1 MAMSVGSKGGGGGR
15 RGSRRGG
22 GRGGPISEIN
32 VTPLV
37 DVMLVLLII
46 FMVAA
51 PMMTTGVPIDLPQ
64 TQAGALNAQTQPI
77 TISVKASGEVFI
89 QETAIPVTEIAAKLQ
104 AIATTGYNER
114 IFVRG
119 DGQAP
124 YGTIADVMSRIQ
136 EAGYKNI
143 GLVTQQ
149 KQDH

>member
-1 MAMSVGSKGGGGGR
+1 MGMSVGGNGGGGGR
-15 RGSRRGG
+15 RGGRRGG

-51 PMMTTGVPIDLPQ
+51 RMMTSGVPIDLPQ

-77 TISVKASGEVFI
+77 TISIKADGQVFL
-89 QETAIPVTEIAAKLQ
+89 QETQIDVAEIAAKLQ

-119 DGQAP
+119 DGKAP
-124 YGTIADVMSRIQ
+124 YGVIADVMSRIQ

-149 KQDH
+149 ITDH

>member
-1 MAMSVGSKGGGGGR
+1 MGMAVGGNSGGGGGR
-15 RGSRRGG
+15 RRRGRNKG
-22 GRGGPISEIN
+22 VISEIN

-51 PMMTTGVPIDLPQ
+51 PMMTVGVPIDLPE
-64 TQAGALNAQTQPI
+64 TQAKALNSETQPI
-77 TISVKASGEVFI
+77 TISVKNNGEVYL
-89 QETAIPVTEIAAKLQ
+89 QETPIPAEEIAAKLE

-119 DGQAP
+119 DATAP
-124 YGTIADVMSRIQ
+124 YGVIADVMARIQ
-136 EAGYKNI
+136 GAGFKNI

-149 KQDH
+149 KKDQ